1 MFYTHSLTH
10 TTATPLLLLYL
21 FSSFFAFPS
30 SITDFQNPPP
40 LGRPEKKNS
49 YIHGGA
55 FRDPLITSLSLLPS
69 LSSIFARPGS
79 AGGKKISIAV
89 ASLNY
94 RLSAY
99 YPAHFSNPSR
109 SEGDEDRNV
118 IWPTHLDDVLKA
130 IHFLFSSTSS
140 SSSLTFS
147 SSSTTTAGKKDDGE
161 EEKEEKGGIILC
173 GHSVGG
179 TLAVHAAAALLI
191 KAAAAAGSGEGNDNI
206 NNNIPPVRAVISL
219 AGIFN
224 FRKCRD
230 AHERFGGVYDE
241 FMTTAFGGPEEM
253 GRWAVADLY
262 PEDSNDD
269 ADGKRSIIQGEG
281 GAGAG
286 AGRTVVEALKRKGRG
301 LVVVLGY
308 SKEDEL
314 VEGEQGEGVASVL
327 RQGGGETNGEEGL
340 RIRYVECKGG
350 HDEIVDQ
357 GVEIGR
363 CVGVAVDMLL
373 GEEG

>member
-1 MFYTHSLTH
+1 M
-10 TTATPLLLLYL
+10 
-21 FSSFFAFPS
+21 
-30 SITDFQNPPP
+30 
-40 LGRPEKKNS
+40 
-49 YIHGGA
+49 
-55 FRDPLITSLSLLPS
+55 
-69 LSSIFARPGS
+69 
-79 AGGKKISIAV
+79 V

-99 YPAHFSNPSR
+99 PAHSSHPSQPV
-109 SEGDEDRNV
+109 GDENRNV
-118 IWPTHLDDVLKA
+118 IWPTHLDDVLKG
-130 IHFLFSSTSS
+130 IHFLFSSSSPSSFSSFSTSTS
-140 SSSLTFS
+140 S
-147 SSSTTTAGKKDDGE
+147 SSSTTTAGKKE
-161 EEKEEKGGIILC
+161 EGGIILC

-191 KAAAAAGSGEGNDNI
+191 KAAAAAAASGEGN
-206 NNNIPPVRAVISL
+206 NNNNNHNIPPVRAVVSL

-230 AHERFGGVYDE
+230 AHRSFGGVYDE
-241 FMTTAFGGPEEM
+241 FMTAAFGGPEEM

-262 PEDSNDD
+262 PEESDDSE
-269 ADGKRSIIQGEG
+269 RLTIQGEG
-281 GAGAG
+281 GGG
-286 AGRTVVEALKRKGRG
+286 VVGDTVVEVLKRNGRG

-327 RQGGGETNGEEGL
+327 RQGGGQTDEEGGL
-340 RIRYVECKGG
+340 RVRHVECKGV
-350 HDEIVDQ
+350 HHEIVDQ

-373 GEEG
+373 GEVG